1 MKKIMILFVVTGCM
15 CAAWI
20 SCKSDQSA
28 KTVAQRGH
36 WIEIKR
42 PSVGLMYM
50 DSVPLQMVMKI
61 TAADQ
66 TQSNFR
72 AYLVGFKDSVLTM
85 NKTDRINNNK
95 YYQYDMQHDWVAI
108 AGDNTFNPVFYHPRV
123 TAQQSL
129 NEGILV
135 FETDGSHPDTLVYN
149 DSHGSWGIQKFILK
163 GE

>member
-1 MKKIMILFVVTGCM
+1 MKTIMILFVVTGCI
-15 CAAWI
+15 CVAWS
-20 SCKSDQSA
+20 SCKSDHNA
-28 KTVAQRGH
+28 KKIAQRSH
-36 WIEIKR
+36 WIEVKR
-42 PSVGLMYM
+42 PSVGLLYM
-50 DSVPLQMVMKI
+50 DSIPLNTVMKV
-61 TAADQ
+61 TDVE
-66 TQSNFR
+66 TQNNFR

-135 FETDGSHPDTLVYN
+135 FDTDGSHPDTLVYN
-149 DSHGSWGIQKFILK
+149 DSHGSWGTQKFILK